1 MCQSGGTFVIR
12 GTGPC
17 EMAWWETLVM
27 CEVIFV
33 PHLLQKGK
41 THMGELQGIHTLNRS
56 WHLLA
61 GVNCM
66 AASSPCYCFYL
77 EGSKGGDAKVTTL

>member
-17 EMAWWETLVM
+17 GMAWWETLVM

-33 PHLLQKGK
+33 PHLLQKGSN
-41 THMGELQGIHTLNRS
+41 IVR
-56 WHLLA
+56 
-61 GVNCM
+61 
-66 AASSPCYCFYL
+66 
-77 EGSKGGDAKVTTL
+77 TTLPVLRKCCGQLGHMSPENKNRLDSHMLTVCYD